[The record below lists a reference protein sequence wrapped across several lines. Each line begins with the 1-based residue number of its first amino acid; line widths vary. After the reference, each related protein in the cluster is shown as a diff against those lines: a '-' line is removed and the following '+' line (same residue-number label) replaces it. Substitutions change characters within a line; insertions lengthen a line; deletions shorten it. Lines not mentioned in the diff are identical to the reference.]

1 MLFLNGLF
9 FVRLAMDKLR
19 VQVFGVVMS
28 ADETAVTWKMSK
40 YSQWFNPQNVDV
52 WNSKW
57 QFLLGGCLVIF

>member
-28 ADETAVTWKMSK
+28 ADETAVT
-40 YSQWFNPQNVDV
+40 
-52 WNSKW
+52 
-57 QFLLGGCLVIF
+57 